1 MTDAAADEF
10 VREWIDAWNARDLE
24 RVLAHWA
31 DDCVFTSPF
40 VVQWTGDP
48 SGTVRGKAALRAYWK
63 RGLELNQNLR
73 FTLER
78 TLVGHDSVVISYRN
92 HRGQHCAEVI
102 RLGADGKAVA
112 GLAHYRDA

>member
-31 DDCVFTSPF
+31 DDCEFTSPF
-40 VVQWTGDP
+40 AAKLTGDA
-48 SGTVRGKAALRAYWK
+48 TVRGKAALRAYWK
-63 RGLELNQNLR
+63 RGLELNQNLK

-78 TLVGHDSVVISYRN
+78 TFVGHDSVVISYRN

-102 RLGADGKAVA
+102 RLGSDGKAVA
-112 GLAHYRDA
+112 GWAHYRDA